1 MAKEYKLSPE
11 RLKEL
16 QEEMNY
22 LKTVREK
29 EVAELIKE
37 ARSFGDL
44 SENSEYD
51 EAKNEQGKLYSRIAQ
66 LEEILSRVEGAGEV
80 AVLLTES
87 RGGEIF
93 YQTEGD
99 DQRTVLVTGTDR
111 SESGL
116 VRTTQSP
123 VYQGAVVVC
132 QGADSPAV
140 RLAVVEAVSNA
151 TGLGTDRITV
161 LKME

>member
-1 MAKEYKLSPE
+1 MD
-11 RLKEL
+11 RLKYVMVKYRYVLLVVLAGLVLLLLPDHTEAPEPIADVVTEESL
-16 QEEMNY
+16 Q
-22 LKTVREK
+22 
-29 EVAELIKE
+29 
-37 ARSFGDL
+37 
-44 SENSEYD
+44 
-51 EAKNEQGKLYSRIAQ
+51 AQ
-66 LEEILSRVEGAGEV
+66 LEEILSRVEGAGKV

>member
-1 MAKEYKLSPE
+1 M
-11 RLKEL
+11 
-16 QEEMNY
+16 
-22 LKTVREK
+22 
-29 EVAELIKE
+29 
-37 ARSFGDL
+37 
-44 SENSEYD
+44 
-51 EAKNEQGKLYSRIAQ
+51 
-66 LEEILSRVEGAGEV
+66 EGAGKV

>member
-1 MAKEYKLSPE
+1 MD
-11 RLKEL
+11 RLKYVMVKYRYVLLVVLAGLVLMLLPDHTETPEPIADVVMEESL
-16 QEEMNY
+16 Q
-22 LKTVREK
+22 
-29 EVAELIKE
+29 
-37 ARSFGDL
+37 
-44 SENSEYD
+44 
-51 EAKNEQGKLYSRIAQ
+51 AQ

>member
-1 MAKEYKLSPE
+1 MD
-11 RLKEL
+11 RLKYVMVKYRYVLLVVLAGLVLMLLPDHTETPEPIADVVMEESL
-16 QEEMNY
+16 Q
-22 LKTVREK
+22 
-29 EVAELIKE
+29 
-37 ARSFGDL
+37 
-44 SENSEYD
+44 
-51 EAKNEQGKLYSRIAQ
+51 AQ
-66 LEEILSRVEGAGEV
+66 LEEILSRVEGAGKV

>member
-1 MAKEYKLSPE
+1 MD
-11 RLKEL
+11 RLKYVMVKYRYILLVVMAGLVLMLLPEHSKEPETVAAVVPEENL
-16 QEEMNY
+16 QS
-22 LKTVREK
+22 K
-29 EVAELIKE
+29 
-37 ARSFGDL
+37 
-44 SENSEYD
+44 
-51 EAKNEQGKLYSRIAQ
+51 
-66 LEEILSRVEGAGEV
+66 LEEILGRVEGAGKV
-80 AVLLTES
+80 AVLLTEY
-87 RGGEIF
+87 RGAEIF

-99 DQRTVLVTGTDR
+99 DERTVLVTGTDR
-111 SESGL
+111 SETGL

>member
-1 MAKEYKLSPE
+1 MD
-11 RLKEL
+11 RLKYVMVKYRYVLLVVLAGLALMLLPDHTEAPEPIADVVTEESL
-16 QEEMNY
+16 Q
-22 LKTVREK
+22 
-29 EVAELIKE
+29 
-37 ARSFGDL
+37 
-44 SENSEYD
+44 
-51 EAKNEQGKLYSRIAQ
+51 AQ
-66 LEEILSRVEGAGEV
+66 LEEILSRVEGAGKV

>member
-1 MAKEYKLSPE
+1 MD
-11 RLKEL
+11 RLKYVMVKYRYVLLVVLAGLVLLLLPDHTETPEPIADVVTEESL
-16 QEEMNY
+16 Q
-22 LKTVREK
+22 
-29 EVAELIKE
+29 
-37 ARSFGDL
+37 
-44 SENSEYD
+44 
-51 EAKNEQGKLYSRIAQ
+51 AQ
-66 LEEILSRVEGAGEV
+66 LEEILSRVEGAGKV

>member
-1 MAKEYKLSPE
+1 MD
-11 RLKEL
+11 RLKYVMVKYRYVLLVVLAGLVLMLLPDHTEAPEPIADVVTEESL
-16 QEEMNY
+16 Q
-22 LKTVREK
+22 
-29 EVAELIKE
+29 
-37 ARSFGDL
+37 
-44 SENSEYD
+44 
-51 EAKNEQGKLYSRIAQ
+51 AQ
-66 LEEILSRVEGAGEV
+66 LEEILSRVEGAGKV
-80 AVLLTES
+80 TVLLTES

-99 DQRTVLVTGTDR
+99 DQRTVLVTGSDR

>member
-1 MAKEYKLSPE
+1 MD
-11 RLKEL
+11 RLKYVMVKYRYVLLVVLAGLVLMLLPDHTEAPEPIADVVTEESL
-16 QEEMNY
+16 Q
-22 LKTVREK
+22 
-29 EVAELIKE
+29 
-37 ARSFGDL
+37 
-44 SENSEYD
+44 
-51 EAKNEQGKLYSRIAQ
+51 AQ
-66 LEEILSRVEGAGEV
+66 LEEILSRVEGAGKV
-80 AVLLTES
+80 TVLLTES

>member
-1 MAKEYKLSPE
+1 MD
-11 RLKEL
+11 RLKYVMVKYRYVLLVVMAGLVLMLLPEHSEEPETVAAVVPEESL
-16 QEEMNY
+16 Q
-22 LKTVREK
+22 
-29 EVAELIKE
+29 
-37 ARSFGDL
+37 S
-44 SENSEYD
+44 
-51 EAKNEQGKLYSRIAQ
+51 Q
-66 LEEILSRVEGAGEV
+66 LEEILGRVEGAGKV
-80 AVLLTES
+80 AVLLTEY

-111 SESGL
+111 SETGL